1 MDDDMDDDKVCLV
14 TGANSG
20 IGLEIAK
27 GLARRGATVVMAA
40 RNREKG
46 EAARA
51 QVARET
57 GNDRVELLLGDL
69 ASLAQVRRL
78 AEDFTARHDRL
89 HLLVNNAGV
98 VMVRR
103 ELSEDGYEY
112 TFAVNHLAP
121 FLLTNLLLEV
131 VKASAP
137 ARIVTVSSNAHRGQR
152 MNFDDLQSERSYFG
166 FRVYGT
172 TKLENI
178 LFTTE
183 LARRLEGT
191 GVTANAVHPG
201 FVASNFGRNNGGP
214 FRGFITLMQ
223 RVIGLSPEQ
232 GAQTPL
238 YVATSPE
245 VEGVT
250 GRYFEKG
257 KQRHPSTQALSVDD
271 ARRLWDVSERLVGQ
285 KVG

>member
-1 MDDDMDDDKVCLV
+1 MDDRVCLV

-27 GLARRGATVVMAA
+27 GLARQGATVVMAA
-40 RNREKG
+40 RNSEKG
-46 EAARA
+46 EAARE
-51 QVARET
+51 QVVRET
-57 GNDRVELLLGDL
+57 GNDRVELLLADL
-69 ASLAQVRRL
+69 GSLAQVRRL
-78 AEDFTARHDRL
+78 AGDFLARHDRL
-89 HLLVNNAGV
+89 HVLVNNAGLV
-98 VMVRR
+98 LTRR
-103 ELSEDGYEY
+103 QVSEDGYEQV
-112 TFAVNHLAP
+112 FAVNHLAP
-121 FLLTNLLLEV
+121 FLLTNELLGAL
-131 VKASAP
+131 KASAP
-137 ARIVTVSSNAHRGQR
+137 SRVVTVSSDAHRNQR
-152 MNFDDLQSERSYFG
+152 VNFDDLHSEGFYFG

-172 TKLENI
+172 SKLANI

-214 FRGFITLMQ
+214 FRGFVTILQ
-223 RVIGLSPEQ
+223 RLIGDSPEE

-250 GRYFEKG
+250 GRYFAKG
-257 KQRHPSTQALSVDD
+257 KQRHPSTQALSIAD
-271 ARRLWDVSERLVGQ
+271 ARRLWEVSERLVGLETRPA
-285 KVG
+285 GR